1 MFLIVLKIGR
11 RITSYWETIFFL
23 YQSLALQ
30 KVAKG
35 RFFFRKCNAFFKSP
49 KKVSQIPWNLNKLL
63 TVKGGKFKFKVQ
75 DSDLEY
81 LFWRFDKQFK
91 LSEKKLR
98 LVLFAI
104 QFHLF
109 WIILH
114 ISNTYYKTYLP
125 NCWSCGSDS
134 FISVTQTTTAPE
146 SLLRRPESLLRSK
159 NKRIFFAIVT

>member
-81 LFWRFDKQFK
+81 LFWRFGDLTNPSHFLKKSHLYLVSIISLCLARNLAPGIYFLEHHSFVSFNRQSK
-91 LSEKKLR
+91 TDTIQSKVRYTLSF
-98 LVLFAI
+98 VL
-104 QFHLF
+104 
-109 WIILH
+109 
-114 ISNTYYKTYLP
+114 
-125 NCWSCGSDS
+125 
-134 FISVTQTTTAPE
+134 
-146 SLLRRPESLLRSK
+146 
-159 NKRIFFAIVT
+159 